1 MQRVVVAGDLARAV
15 RELSGLVGSSP
26 HRCLR
31 RLVDFV
37 AQAVPGCAGATATLW
52 RGGELDSSAASH
64 PDLAVLLDRQLARG
78 SGPVFDAVRTGAPA
92 RCADTLAE
100 LDARDDGGRW
110 PEYAAEALC
119 RGVRCSATLVHSSGD
134 LLVTL
139 TLYGARPKALDPA
152 AVPLASLLAA
162 VGGVSLVNA
171 SRYDDSRRT
180 ASRLEEA
187 VTARAAVKQAKGL
200 LMNALRCDADAALA
214 RLRHLARARHVEVT
228 EVARC
233 LIEERFPVS
242 GSPRPVPETCPP
254 QPAARP
260 AGSPSTGRR

>member
-1 MQRVVVAGDLARAV
+1 MDTADLARAM
-15 RELSGLVGSSP
+15 RELSGLADSSP

-78 SGPVFDAVRTGAPA
+78 SGPVPHAVRTIGPV

-100 LDARDDGGRW
+100 LDAADDGRRW
-110 PEYAAEALC
+110 PEYAAEALRC
-119 RGVRCSATLVHSSGD
+119 GVRCSATLVHDSGN

-139 TLYGARPKALDPA
+139 TLYGARPKTLDPA

-162 VGGVSLVNA
+162 VGGVSLANA
-171 SRYDDSRRT
+171 SRYDDSRR
-180 ASRLEEA
+180 AVSQLEKA
-187 VTARAAVKQAKGL
+187 VTARATVEQAKGL

-214 RLRHLARARHVEVT
+214 RLRHLALARHIEVS
-228 EVARC
+228 EAARC
-233 LIEERFPVS
+233 LIEEHFPVS
-242 GSPRPVPETCPP
+242 GSPRPAPETGPPP
-254 QPAARP
+254 QPADRA
-260 AGSPSTGRR
+260 AV